1 MQQTILII
9 YRLSM
14 SLKNKINKILRKFN
28 IELHGLGYLQALGK
42 NEFKNSE
49 NSFYLKVFNS
59 NIKELRIF
67 DVGANQGITIS
78 NFLTL
83 FPNAYIHAFEPY
95 ELYSLELI
103 EKFKI
108 NPKVNIN
115 AIGISDQIGEQ
126 IFNINKSID
135 TSSLLNS
142 KKTGLNSDEQ
152 VKTLNKIKVQLTT
165 IDDFMK
171 NNNIEQI
178 NILKLDIQ
186 GSELNALVGAKIG
199 LENKKIDII
208 FTEAYFIQQYENQPL
223 FVDIVNYLSRFGYV
237 IQDIYNPI
245 YGMSKL
251 AWCDVMFIR
260 GDLKL

>member
-1 MQQTILII
+1 
-9 YRLSM
+9 M
-14 SLKNKINKILRKFN
+14 SFKNKINKILRKFN
-28 IELHGLGYLQALGK
+28 VELHGLGYLQALSK

-49 NSFYLKVFNS
+49 TLIYIRAFHPSDEIS
-59 NIKELRIF
+59 IF

-78 NFLTL
+78 KFLSI
-83 FPNAYIHAFEPY
+83 FPNATIHAFEPY
-95 ELYSLELI
+95 EPYSLKLI
-103 EKFKI
+103 ENF
-108 NPKVNIN
+108 NSNAKVNIN
-115 AIGISDQIGEQ
+115 ALGVSNQIGEQ

-152 VKTLNKIKVQLTT
+152 VKTLNQVKIQLTT
-165 IDDFMK
+165 IDEYLK
-171 NNNIEQI
+171 YKRVNQI

-186 GSELNALVGAKIG
+186 GSELNALKGAELALK
-199 LENKKIDII
+199 NKKIDII

-223 FVDIVNYLSRFGYV
+223 FADIVKYLSNYGYT

-251 AWCDVMFIR
+251 AWCDVMFVR
-260 GDLKL
+260 DDLKI